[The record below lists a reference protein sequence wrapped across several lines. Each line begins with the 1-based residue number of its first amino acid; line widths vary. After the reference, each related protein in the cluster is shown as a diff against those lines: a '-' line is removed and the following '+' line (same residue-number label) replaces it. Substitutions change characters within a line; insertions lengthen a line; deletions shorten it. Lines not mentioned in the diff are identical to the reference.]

1 MAINH
6 RRILIAIV
14 DNFSPAVA
22 GILAAI
28 LEYRERQARAL
39 GDEVQEWLDWRA
51 FLKDVEAT
59 AMLDGSGA

>member
-14 DNFSPAVA
+14 NNFSPAVA

-28 LEYRERQARAL
+28 LEYQERQARAL

-59 AMLDGSGA
+59 AN